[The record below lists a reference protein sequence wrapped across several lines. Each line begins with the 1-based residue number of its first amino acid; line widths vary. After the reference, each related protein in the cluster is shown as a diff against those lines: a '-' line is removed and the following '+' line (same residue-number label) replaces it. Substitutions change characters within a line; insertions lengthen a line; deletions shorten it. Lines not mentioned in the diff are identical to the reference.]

1 MKMKLTQ
8 AVYYVVFWLI
18 TLSTICFSENFNDYI
33 SNEDWIK
40 ENLNPRMSRWQS
52 GNIEELLTWT
62 DNVLENYPNL
72 LKLHILKGHILF
84 YRLTDLENAIYHY
97 SRVKNDADLLKNF
110 DEYISFEKEIDNL
123 QYQANRALNQI
134 EYGYGDL
141 RFKIR
146 GKQIPK
152 FCYIRNMKV
161 FIAWDEQVINAA
173 EDHQRLRFNTLVET
187 LTSGRM
193 KFMFADFDSVDVIR
207 LLAEVHEATQQKE
220 IQVYMN
226 DDTVQD
232 ELRSFGWTG
241 EIVETSGTQDYLM
254 VAHTNIQG
262 QKSDAKIRQSI
273 SHKSEIKKDGSII
286 NTVEIDREHSGDP
299 GERFYGSS
307 NISYVRVYVPEG
319 AEIIEAGGFT
329 YPPED
334 AFKVPEDWYEEDISL
349 KSWQED
355 VGVDIKSGTQITKEF
370 GKTVFG
376 NWVVTPAGESSKI
389 YFTYRLPFKIP
400 VRELGSTNLAKWQAY
415 LAPQIKKQTSRY
427 SLVIQKQSGTES
439 NFYSDI
445 IYPEGWVP
453 VWKSNQNI
461 DLAANGGSY
470 ETVLQTDDI
479 IGLVLENEIK
489 D

>member
-193 KFMFADFDSVDVIR
+193 KFMFADFDSVDGR
-207 LLAEVHEATQQKE
+207 
-220 IQVYMN
+220 
-226 DDTVQD
+226 
-232 ELRSFGWTG
+232 
-241 EIVETSGTQDYLM
+241 
-254 VAHTNIQG
+254 
-262 QKSDAKIRQSI
+262 
-273 SHKSEIKKDGSII
+273 
-286 NTVEIDREHSGDP
+286 
-299 GERFYGSS
+299 
-307 NISYVRVYVPEG
+307 
-319 AEIIEAGGFT
+319 
-329 YPPED
+329 
-334 AFKVPEDWYEEDISL
+334 
-349 KSWQED
+349 
-355 VGVDIKSGTQITKEF
+355 
-370 GKTVFG
+370 
-376 NWVVTPAGESSKI
+376 I
-389 YFTYRLPFKIP
+389 YFKIP
-400 VRELGSTNLAKWQAY
+400 YFPMVESGIPEPYSMIINNEKRYHFNFDQQTNSVIEIDWNDDWELVEAVPDNYVKIEYNRLLSVQPDINKSTLNYDMVLSVPEENPDIKNIYIPIDTGGELDVVVNYKSQQQKVEKAMFIINRGIIIASTILILLVVR
-415 LAPQIKKQTSRY
+415 
-427 SLVIQKQSGTES
+427 
-439 NFYSDI
+439 
-445 IYPEGWVP
+445 
-453 VWKSNQNI
+453 
-461 DLAANGGSY
+461 
-470 ETVLQTDDI
+470 
-479 IGLVLENEIK
+479 
-489 D
+489 